1 LGKTKLDR
9 VAMNDYPK
17 PPFETK
23 VTLSEDP
30 GPGSTEG
37 PTEFVID
44 LNDMDSE
51 ELRLAAAS
59 GSALAEKILAF
70 RANSQ
75 DQKD

>member
-1 LGKTKLDR
+1 MT
-9 VAMNDYPK
+9 DYPK

-23 VTLSEDP
+23 VTFSEDP
-30 GPGSTEG
+30 GPGSKEG

-51 ELRLAAAS
+51 ELRLAAAN

-70 RANSQ
+70 RATNQ
-75 DQKD
+75 DQKE